1 MTEKTSFLKR
11 RKKPLIILAILLV
24 VGVIVV
30 ANLRSQREKTVKVT
44 VDKVKKQEIGRA
56 SCRERVYVTV

>member
-44 VDKVKKQEIGRA
+44 VDKVKKLDLSSFISA
-56 SCRERVYVTV
+56 SGEVKP